1 MPDREDAAA
10 GGGHPSFV
18 RAAPL
23 CMATWSVVSLWI
35 SYCGS
40 SGVHRRM
47 WPLYSVSL
55 VCTRVMTPETRP
67 ASEFQLTWSPTENLV
82 MIAALRS
89 PVYRVGGR
97 VASRVCRRY
106 RLKLSVTA
114 GAAPQARVR
123 PVSATRSRPASGQ
136 HDLDAGVAQALQL

>member
-1 MPDREDAAA
+1 
-10 GGGHPSFV
+10 GGHLSFV

-55 VCTRVMTPETRP
+55 VCTRVITPETRP
-67 ASEFQLTWSPTENLV
+67 ASEFQLTWSPTENVV

-89 PVYRVGGR
+89 PVYRVGAR

-106 RLKLSVTA
+106 RLKLPVTA
-114 GAAPQARVR
+114 GCGISGSVR
-123 PVSATRSRPASGQ
+123 PVSATRSRPTSGQ
-136 HDLDAGVAQALQL
+136 YDLHAG